1 MTEGGTMCQIAV
13 NIPENLLYSMC
24 INPLEAEKMVK
35 KAVAYYCYLNMGAT
49 FKECAQI
56 AEISEKEFIRYVI
69 DNKDKNPVTL
79 EQGWEAFERLRMQAT
94 ELPEITLYEINAEIN
109 AVRKNMEAE

>member
-1 MTEGGTMCQIAV
+1 MSDSSQYTRKFIIQHVYKSVRSREDG
-13 NIPENLLYSMC
+13 
-24 INPLEAEKMVK
+24 K

-69 DNKDKNPVTL
+69 DNKDKNYVTL
-79 EQGWEAFERLRMQAT
+79 EQGWEAFERIREQAA
-94 ELPEITLYEINAEIN
+94 ELPEITLDEINAEID
-109 AVRKNMEAE
+109 AVRRNMEAE